1 MIAQHGRQ
9 IPRTP
14 SFHGSQ
20 TMRRDALV
28 RHFNFPRASHKSKI
42 SAVLFHE
49 QIRVKFNEVCY
60 NFTKEQLLFMCEHTD
75 SQ

>member
-1 MIAQHGRQ
+1 
-9 IPRTP
+9 
-14 SFHGSQ
+14 
-20 TMRRDALV
+20 MRRDALV